1 MNTTLKR
8 LLAAMVGL
16 AILIPTIVFIDPWG
30 VDAIVAI
37 AVVLCLYE
45 YTGMAF
51 PERRWTALIWLAV
64 PCLLL
69 QASVLFGTATS
80 VAGVSAL
87 APLWL
92 ILGVLFRKDLDVS
105 TSGDAVARMILGWV
119 YCGALM
125 VFPGLIRRMDDG
137 LAWIFVLMGVT
148 WLGDTGAYFFGRWLG
163 KHKLYEAVSPKKTW
177 EGALGG
183 GLVAVAGVAVIK
195 LIAMQFGALEDFAWW
210 EVVLIGVVVDA
221 LGVVGDLAES
231 LFKRSFGVKDSG
243 SILPGHG
250 GLLDRIDGLLF
261 TGPVLWVYLV
271 ALRPLW
277 S

>member
-1 MNTTLKR
+1 MTPYRRCIFQKLVR
-8 LLAAMVGL
+8 
-16 AILIPTIVFIDPWG
+16 
-30 VDAIVAI
+30 
-37 AVVLCLYE
+37 
-45 YTGMAF
+45 F
-51 PERRWTALIWLAV
+51 PCFL
-64 PCLLL
+64 LLL

-148 WLGDTGAYFFGRWLG
+148 RLGDTGAYFFGRWLG

-231 LFKRSFGVKDSG
+231 LFKRAVNVKDSNTMVYG
-243 SILPGHG
+243 LGGILDMIDSILFAAP
-250 GLLDRIDGLLF
+250 LLYIYIEI
-261 TGPVLWVYLV
+261 YLK
-271 ALRPLW
+271 
-277 S
+277 